1 MKYQK
6 VIEPS
11 GRESIFMPLKPKDP
25 KANPPVVD
33 MDLPEPT
40 LQESDSDPDQD
51 DDEDQLTRQQQ
62 KILNSLNRD
71 DTIADLETRFKANP
85 SLNLEDL
92 DENLFVVGQLPRGT
106 PVEPMTDPDEQEA
119 IEKTWSNRV
128 LLSVLS
134 AENALSPDS
143 GDASKASDDSK
154 LASYKYNS
162 RFMQENFYQKYYL
175 FNTEIAT
182 YEQRLNFKKIT
193 RLNVHLLFT
202 YSYLNFK

>member
-11 GRESIFMPLKPKDP
+11 GRESIFMSLKPKDP
-25 KANPPVVD
+25 KANPPVVDMDVD

-143 GDASKASDDSK
+143 GDASK

-162 RFMQENFYQKYYL
+162 RFMQENFY
-175 FNTEIAT
+175 
-182 YEQRLNFKKIT
+182 
-193 RLNVHLLFT
+193 
-202 YSYLNFK
+202 